1 MGPALLANQ
10 QPVKT
15 SRHRLAER
23 NSVANLGFHEPWL
36 LTADWD
42 LHGAHLVV
50 ASTHLPRYGID
61 RSAGR
66 LGQQSR

>member
-1 MGPALLANQ
+1 MGPALLAAK
-10 QPVKT
+10 QPVNT

-50 ASTHLPRYGID
+50 ASTPPAEIGFD